1 MQSVWL
7 KAVRI
12 RFLLA
17 SVIAVSLGLA
27 IAWWQNQSVD
37 IFHAVLTYAGV
48 VVLHASVDL
57 LNDYW
62 DYKRGIDTQTKRTK
76 LSGGSGVL
84 PEGLLQPSTVYKA
97 GVAFLIIGAAIGG
110 YFVYVGGIVIAII
123 LTFAVL
129 SIYFYSTRIVDS
141 GLGELFVAIKGTMI
155 VIGTYFIQVS
165 QVTTESVLGGIVVGT
180 LSALVLFVTSFPDF
194 DADKSKGRKTLVILL
209 GKEKAT
215 KALWIF
221 PAIAYGVIV
230 AGVSLQIIPVFT
242 LITLLTI
249 PLLIK
254 VGRGLRHSFDN
265 VEKLVPVMTS
275 CLSYSR
281 ITGALLVLAFVMPLF
296 FIPF

>member
-155 VIGTYFIQVS
+155 VLGTYFIQVS